1 MLLFGIIK
9 AVWGL
14 FVCVGFLV
22 VVLVFF
28 NVGLLVFVGVVLVVF
43 FFPSLESVLTG
54 LFCAEI
60 QG

>member
-43 FFPSLESVLTG
+43 FFLV
-54 LFCAEI
+54 
-60 QG
+60 